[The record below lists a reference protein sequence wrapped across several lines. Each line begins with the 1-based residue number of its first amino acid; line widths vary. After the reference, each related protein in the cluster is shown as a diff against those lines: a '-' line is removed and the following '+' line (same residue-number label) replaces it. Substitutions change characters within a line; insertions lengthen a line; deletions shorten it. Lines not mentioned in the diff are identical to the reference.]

1 MNNRKMNNVKR
12 CIGQGWL
19 LKRGWSSYYS
29 LLYIMFLLHKTLI
42 ISNCKYHFR
51 NVNTSS
57 FHRKITI
64 LYLYAVYS
72 SIQHEIYYISSKLLL
87 LLPSRR
93 MVKICNTCFK
103 DNSKHLCASFFTVYF
118 FTVYLILLYFFSI
131 DIASLYSSKTIC
143 WKR

>member
-1 MNNRKMNNVKR
+1 MNNSQMNNVKR

-72 SIQHEIYYISSKLLL
+72 SIQHEIYYISTKLLL

-93 MVKICNTCFK
+93 MVKICNTCLK
-103 DNSKHLCASFFTVYF
+103 DNSKHLCC
-118 FTVYLILLYFFSI
+118 LILFYSLLNIAILLLYW
-131 DIASLYSSKTIC
+131 YC
-143 WKR
+143 